1 MKQSMKKTSFVLESR
16 NCTVYRREDPEY
28 FLIRPVGR
36 HEAEL
41 QDQLTE
47 ALCAEIRE
55 PFLLAGFEVE
65 DWNRDLSPWKEP
77 PVFGPEGFGDG
88 APQTLRFIREHL
100 IPEITERYGL
110 PQDIPVILGGYSL
123 AGLFSLWSAYQTD
136 TFTAVASAS
145 PSVWFI
151 GWIDYAKSHRFLGK
165 YAYLSLGDKEG
176 RTRNPVMAKVNECI
190 RIQTELLSEND
201 IVCKLEWNKG
211 DHFRESGIRSA
222 KAFAWCIRS
231 ITGDTAGK
239 AEGVSA
245 DLSGK
250 L

>member
-1 MKQSMKKTSFVLESR
+1 MKKTSFVLEHR
-16 NCTVYRREDPEY
+16 NCTVYSDERPEY
-28 FLIRPVGR
+28 LLIRPVGR
-36 HEAEL
+36 HEADV
-41 QDQLTE
+41 QDQVTE
-47 ALCAEIRE
+47 ALCAETRE

-88 APQTLRFIREHL
+88 AASTLRFIRESL
-100 IPEITERYGL
+100 IPGIRERYSL
-110 PQDIPVILGGYSL
+110 PERIPVILGGYSL
-123 AGLFSLWSAYQTD
+123 AGLFSLWSAYQTEI
-136 TFTAVASAS
+136 FTAAAAAS

-151 GWIDYAKSHRFLGK
+151 GWIDYAKEHRFLGK

-190 RIQTELLSEND
+190 QTQVELLTGEGID
-201 IVCKLEWNKG
+201 CTLEWNKG

-222 KAFAWCIRS
+222 KALAWCIRS
-231 ITGDTAGK
+231 IARNAETKTERPSGDSP
-239 AEGVSA
+239 V
-245 DLSGK
+245 K

>member
-1 MKQSMKKTSFVLESR
+1 MEKSSFVLESR
-16 NCTVYRREDPEY
+16 NCTIYHGEQPAY
-28 FLIRPVGR
+28 LLIRPVGR
-36 HEAEL
+36 HEAEM

-47 ALCAEIRE
+47 ALCTETRE

-88 APQTLRFIREHL
+88 AASTLRFILESL
-100 IPEITERYGL
+100 IPALKERYAL
-110 PQDIPVILGGYSL
+110 PDDIPVVLGGYSL

-136 TFTAVASAS
+136 AFTASAAAS

-151 GWIDYAKSHRFLGK
+151 GWIDYARSHQFRGK
-165 YAYLSLGDKEG
+165 YAYLSLGDRES
-176 RTRNPVMAKVNECI
+176 RTRNPVMAKVDKCI
-190 RIQTELLSEND
+190 RTQQELLSQSGID
-201 IVCKLEWNKG
+201 CALEWNKG

-222 KAFAWCIRS
+222 KGFAWCVRS
-231 ITGDTAGK
+231 IARDAETK
-239 AEGVSA
+239 AEGS
-245 DLSGK
+245 SGDSSVK